1 MATKQALKLLI
12 AAIITSFTLYA
23 TPAFTATPGTWTGIA
38 GFGTF
43 DMVVS
48 SSGTTIENIT
58 YDFSSWSCGGVIM
71 SGGVGITPGTPWPIT
86 NNNFS
91 ITTSWGT
98 GNNRSMTV
106 SGTFNSASHASGDW
120 AGKINNVDCNGTWE
134 TAGGGGGDLEFEVTV
149 DHAYVQ
155 GVYVN
160 PDQLPSWGFF
170 ADVQEE
176 TFFGA
181 VYGYFGGDSTF
192 ITLQGTI
199 TSSDPLRF
207 QGNVY
212 SISNNGMTTTP
223 VGNFT
228 WTVGDQEAA
237 PAALL
242 TLTSNILNVTNLGLA
257 RFSYTEIDKVD
268 MLTGGDWNIIRRVS
282 DFDFFSDRY
291 AINDTR
297 LVEDGTTFAEVVDYW
312 DPDRPGV
319 VGYFPDGEDGFYA
332 MMVEFDDVTN
342 VFYVFIGNDTDLYG
356 RYWMLETDEEPTGGG
371 YHFRA
376 AADTL
381 QVVDTRNSAKEAT
394 SRSAIEKIEYENS
407 SETLDPM
414 FSKSTI
420 QTAYEKLR
428 RANQRVKE
436 R

>member
-1 MATKQALKLLI
+1 
-12 AAIITSFTLYA
+12 
-23 TPAFTATPGTWTGIA
+23 
-38 GFGTF
+38 
-43 DMVVS
+43 
-48 SSGTTIENIT
+48 
-58 YDFSSWSCGGVIM
+58 
-71 SGGVGITPGTPWPIT
+71 
-86 NNNFS
+86 
-91 ITTSWGT
+91 
-98 GNNRSMTV
+98 MTV

-134 TAGGGGGDLEFEVTV
+134 TAGGGGDLEFEVTV

-212 SISNNGMTTTP
+212 SISNNGLTTTP

-257 RFSYTEIDKVD
+257 RFSYKEIDKVD